1 MSAWSA
7 RLAARLVRV
16 YQVVLRPLLPPACR
30 FEPSCSEYSRQV
42 LLTHGL
48 AVGAWLSVRRIAR
61 CHPWHAGGND
71 PPPLRQVPDP
81 EGRPG
86 D

>member
-7 RLAARLVRV
+7 RLAARLVWV
-16 YQVVLRPLLPPACR
+16 YQVALRPLLPPACR

-48 AVGAWLSVRRIAR
+48 AGGAWLSIRRIAR
-61 CHPWHAGGND
+61 CHPWHAGGYD
-71 PPPLRQVPDP
+71 PPPAAPSA
-81 EGRPG
+81 
-86 D
+86 

>member
-1 MSAWSA
+1 MSAWPA

-42 LLTHGL
+42 LLTPWVGRRRL
-48 AVGAWLSVRRIAR
+48 AEHPPYRSVPPLARRRI
-61 CHPWHAGGND
+61 
-71 PPPLRQVPDP
+71 
-81 EGRPG
+81 RPTPAAPSA
-86 D
+86 

>member
-1 MSAWSA
+1 M
-7 RLAARLVRV
+7 AAHVV
-16 YQVVLRPLLPPACR
+16 WMYQIALRPLLPPACR

-48 AVGAWLSVRRIAR
+48 ASGSWLSIRRIAR
-61 CHPWHAGGND
+61 CHPWHAGGFD
-71 PPPLRQVPDP
+71 PPPPRHQVP

>member
-48 AVGAWLSVRRIAR
+48 AGGVWLSIRRIAR
-61 CHPWHAGGND
+61 CHPWHAGGYD
-71 PPPLRQVPDP
+71 PPPLRQVTDP

>member
-1 MSAWSA
+1 MSARVA

-48 AVGAWLSVRRIAR
+48 AGGAWLSIRRILR
-61 CHPWHAGGND
+61 CHPWHAGGYD
-71 PPPLRQVPDP
+71 PPPAAPSA
-81 EGRPG
+81 
-86 D
+86 

>member
-1 MSAWSA
+1 MSAWPA
-7 RLAARLVRV
+7 RLVARLVRV
-16 YQVVLRPLLPPACR
+16 YQVGLRPLLPPACR

-48 AVGAWLSVRRIAR
+48 AGGAWLSIRRIAR
-61 CHPWHAGGND
+61 CHPWHTGGDD
-71 PPPLRQVPDP
+71 PPPQPQVPDP

>member
-48 AVGAWLSVRRIAR
+48 VGA
-61 CHPWHAGGND
+61 
-71 PPPLRQVPDP
+71 
-81 EGRPG
+81 PG
-86 D
+86 